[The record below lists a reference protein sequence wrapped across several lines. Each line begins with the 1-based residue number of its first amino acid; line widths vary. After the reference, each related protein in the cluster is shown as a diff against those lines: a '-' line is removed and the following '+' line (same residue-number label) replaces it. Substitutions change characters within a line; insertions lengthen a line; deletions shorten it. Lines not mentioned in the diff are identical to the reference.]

1 MVQFQKA
8 VKYGALLRLALIGTS
23 GSGKTYSALAIATGL
38 GLPIAFIDTERG
50 SARKYADLFDFDVLE
65 LDSFSVD
72 NFIAAIN
79 AAERGGYKV
88 LIIDSLS
95 HAWSGKDGIL
105 EFVDT
110 ETAKSRAKNA
120 YTSGWRAATPKHNQ
134 LVDAILGCKM
144 HVIACMRSK
153 AEYVMDEVNGKKVP
167 RKIGLQPVQRE
178 GMEYEFDVLGDLD
191 QDHNLIISKSRCAA
205 IDNKLFPRP
214 GAEFAAIL
222 NEWLGGSPAPVA
234 APAANPAPD
243 LEFVPSDSLAKAKA
257 DLRKRLAS
265 LNAQGLNGYGDWGK
279 VRTDMIAVLG
289 IDHLDKAREEHLDS
303 ILVWHDSLGRWM
315 SSTDVPFPA
324 SAANPAPAPEFVPE
338 GETIDQPERTNDEF
352 AEIMAA
358 TQGIMRKLVDNK
370 IDGFENEVRR
380 HSSIQKHLGCSMIAE
395 CTNFHDLYE
404 YHNHLA
410 AILRGESA
418 KPTIKERQAV
428 LIDRM
433 TKLATGEELEEW
445 LPKIQG
451 ATRHAALDEA
461 EEWLD
466 ENKTSLEGDSK

>member
-38 GLPIAFIDTERG
+38 GLPIAFVDTERG
-50 SARKYADLFDFDVLE
+50 SARKYADQFEFDVLE
-65 LDSFSVD
+65 LESFSVQ

-79 AAERGGYKV
+79 AAERGGYRV

-120 YTSGWRAATPKHNQ
+120 YTSGWRAATPLHNQ

-153 AEYVMDEVNGKKVP
+153 SEYVMEDFGGKKIP

-205 IDNKLFPRP
+205 IDNKLFPKP
-214 GAEFAAIL
+214 GSEFAAIL
-222 NEWLGGSPAPVA
+222 NEWLGGAEAPAPQPKPSVT
-234 APAANPAPD
+234 PA
-243 LEFVPSDSLAKAKA
+243 LESVTSHEPEFIPSEALARAKAA
-257 DLRKRLAS
+257 LRKRLAS
-265 LNAQGLNGYGDWGK
+265 LNAQKLNGYGDWDK
-279 VRTDMIAVLG
+279 VRSDMLALIG

-303 ILVWHDSLGRWM
+303 ILVWHDALGRWLAT
-315 SSTDVPFPA
+315 TDVPFPA
-324 SAANPAPAPEFVPE
+324 SATPATAPAPFDFQAYLIEIEAAINVRDIPEAVSESLLSRAMGLAEKQNKLITTVLDAVMSYPPKPVPVE
-338 GETIDQPERTNDEF
+338 DHIKNLRDEVQF
-352 AEIMAA
+352 RLEQLVTLGLDGFRVSSRMVNSMKDHLGVKKLSACSDADKLAA
-358 TQGIMRKLVDNK
+358 YIIHLQSK
-370 IDGFENEVRR
+370 IDN
-380 HSSIQKHLGCSMIAE
+380 A
-395 CTNFHDLYE
+395 N
-404 YHNHLA
+404 
-410 AILRGESA
+410 
-418 KPTIKERQAV
+418 KEA
-428 LIDRM
+428 
-433 TKLATGEELEEW
+433 
-445 LPKIQG
+445 
-451 ATRHAALDEA
+451 
-461 EEWLD
+461 
-466 ENKTSLEGDSK
+466 S